1 MGTRPGPHALRA
13 LVAIALLV
21 VAVAVPRP
29 AFPESRVEFLAGRM
43 RSDDFRVRTNAALA
57 LGATNDDAAVSP
69 LCSGLSDDNDVV
81 RRAVAE
87 ALKRLARSSSLD
99 CLHRRVSV
107 EPNGSVKL
115 QIQRA
120 IESIEAA
127 TGGNGNGN
135 GGNNGGP
142 PPVVANAK
150 YYVSLSTVTNNTT
163 RSSGEVQQVVQD
175 AIKGKLAALGG
186 YQLAPG
192 GEAPDAAR
200 ATMSRRN
207 LKGFYLSI
215 AVEKFD
221 YSDGNLRVRI
231 KIAVFSYPGK
241 DLRGEVPAGATM
253 SGTGPG
259 NKGAEDQLMRAV
271 AESATEK
278 FAQNF
283 R

>member
-1 MGTRPGPHALRA
+1 MAGRHGAQAIRA
-13 LVAIALLV
+13 VILVLVLLV
-21 VAVAVPRP
+21 SAGVLA
-29 AFPESRVEFLAGRM
+29 EGRVDFLSERLK
-43 RSDDFRVRTNAALA
+43 SDDFRVRTNAALA
-57 LGATNDDAAVSP
+57 LGATNDDAAVAP
-69 LCSGLSDDNDVV
+69 LCGDISDSNDVV
-81 RRAVAE
+81 RRAIVE
-87 ALKRLARSSSLD
+87 ALKRLSRSSSLD
-99 CLHRRVSV
+99 CLKGRLSV
-107 EPNGSVKL
+107 EPNASLKQ

-120 IESIEAA
+120 IDAIDASA
-127 TGGNGNGN
+127 GGGG

-142 PPVVANAK
+142 PPLVPNAK
-150 YYVSLSTVTNNTT
+150 FYVSLSSVTNNTNRPT
-163 RSSGEVQQVVQD
+163 SEIERVVLD
-175 AIKGKLAALGG
+175 AIRGKLSTLGP

-192 GEAPDAAR
+192 GEAPAAAR
-200 ATMSRRN
+200 AAMSKRN
-207 LKGFYLSI
+207 LKGYYLSI

-221 YSDGNLRVRI
+221 YSDNNLRVRI

-259 NKGAEDQLMRAV
+259 NKDAEDQLMRAV

>member
-1 MGTRPGPHALRA
+1 MTSRHTRKALGA
-13 LVAIALLV
+13 LFVLVLLLV
-21 VAVAVPRP
+21 SAA
-29 AFPESRVEFLAGRM
+29 AQGDSRVDFLSERLH
-43 RSDDFRVRTNAALA
+43 SDDFRVRTNAALA

-69 LCSGLSDDNDVV
+69 LCGALSDSNDVV
-81 RRAVAE
+81 RRAAVE
-87 ALKRLARSSSLD
+87 ALKRLSRSSSLD
-99 CLHRRVSV
+99 CLRRRASV
-107 EPNGSVKL
+107 EPSGSIKS

-120 IESIEAA
+120 IESIDS
-127 TGGNGNGN
+127 GG
-135 GGNNGGP
+135 GGAGGSSGNGGP
-142 PPVVANAK
+142 PPLVANAK
-150 YYVSLSTVTNNTT
+150 FYVSISPVTNNTT
-163 RSSGEVQQVVQD
+163 RPTGEIDQIVED
-175 AIKGKLAALGG
+175 AIKGKLSSLGG

-200 ATMSRRN
+200 ATISKRR
-207 LKGFYLSI
+207 LKGYYLSV

-221 YSDGNLRVRI
+221 YSDNDLRVRI

-253 SGTGPG
+253 SGTSPG
-259 NKGAEDQLMRAV
+259 NKSAEDQLMRAV